1 MVSTRRKLQ
10 LIASF
15 GVLVFMAVA
24 AACNGFFVDPVLQGI
39 TVSSLQST
47 TLTSVGNTAQLLA
60 SGTYDD
66 GSKKNLTG
74 LVTWSVTPTGFVTL
88 STTTPGLVTATKV
101 TNPGTAVNVQAAE
114 ASSSGTV
121 ITGTVTIT
129 AGASSNLI
137 VTSSPATPISLTSAP
152 SGTTVIFTATL
163 NGTNVT
169 AKTTF
174 TSSNSAIINITVPSS
189 GTGDMGGTTGT
200 VTITGSDAVDSASGS
215 TSIVVTN

>member
-15 GVLVFMAVA
+15 GVLVLMAVA
-24 AACNGFFVDPVLQGI
+24 VGCHGFFVDPVLQGI

-47 TLTSVGNTAQLLA
+47 TLTSVGNTVQLLA

-66 GSKKNLTG
+66 GSHKNLTG
-74 LVTWSVTPTGFVTL
+74 SATWSVTPTGFVTL
-88 STTTPGLVTATKV
+88 STTTPGLATATKV
-101 TNPGTAVNVQAAE
+101 TNPGTAITVQAAE
-114 ASSSGTV
+114 QSSSGTV
-121 ITGTVTIT
+121 ITGTVTVT

-137 VTSSPATPISLTSAP
+137 ITSSPATPISLTTVP
-152 SGTTVIFTATL
+152 TGTKVTFTATL
-163 NGTNVT
+163 NGTNVSANT
-169 AKTTF
+169 SF
-174 TSSNSAIINITVPSS
+174 TSSNSAIINITAPTS

-200 VTITGSDAVDSASGS
+200 VIITGNDATDSASGS

>member
-24 AACNGFFVDPVLQGI
+24 VACNGFFVDPVLQGI

-60 SGTYDD
+60 SGAYDD

-101 TNPGTAVNVQAAE
+101 TNPGTAVTVQAAE
-114 ASSSGTV
+114 ASSNGTV
-121 ITGTVTIT
+121 VTGTVTIT

-137 VTSSPATPISLTSAP
+137 ITSSPATPISLTSAP
-152 SGTTVIFTATL
+152 TGTTVIFTATL
-163 NGTNVT
+163 NGTNVS
-169 AKTTF
+169 ANTTF

-189 GTGDMGGTTGT
+189 GTGTMGGTTGT

>member
-15 GVLVFMAVA
+15 GVLVLMAVA
-24 AACNGFFVDPVLQGI
+24 VGCHGFFVDPVLQGI

-47 TLTSVGNTAQLLA
+47 TLTSVGNTVQLLA

-74 LVTWSVTPTGFVTL
+74 LATWSLTPSGFVTL

-101 TNPGTAVNVQAAE
+101 TNPGTAVTVQAAE
-114 ASSSGTV
+114 ASADGTV

-137 VTSSPATPISLTSAP
+137 ITSSPATPISLTSAP
-152 SGTTVIFTATL
+152 TGTTVTFTATL

-169 AKTTF
+169 ANTTF

-189 GTGDMGGTTGT
+189 GAGDMAGTTGT
-200 VTITGSDAVDSASGS
+200 VTITGNDAVDSASGS
-215 TSIVVTN
+215 TQIVVTN